1 MTRVSPR
8 PAAAGTRDVDRD
20 GGTLTSAA
28 VKVSGAEPVFS
39 KARSMVRESPVSE
52 KVSVSANWWGQSS
65 SCSAVG
71 SRRIATLSW
80 ERDPGTTAHSEF
92 RANPCWAASGPRS
105 PNCGKHTGMPPRIA
119 LGGLKTASSDTNS
132 RSTPSEVA
140 HDVTCAPWRYTVA
153 AAPPGPFSSTLSMPL
168 SP

>member
-1 MTRVSPR
+1 
-8 PAAAGTRDVDRD
+8 
-20 GGTLTSAA
+20 
-28 VKVSGAEPVFS
+28 
-39 KARSMVRESPVSE
+39 MVRESPVSE
-52 KVSVSANWWGQSS
+52 NVSVSANLWGQIS

-71 SRRIATLSW
+71 SRRIATLPSL
-80 ERDPGTTAHSEF
+80 RDPGTTAHSEF